1 MRNVF
6 RYAIP
11 LAVLAC
17 YSAAGAPAARA
28 DVIRVATVVAENQA
42 DFASNAAL
50 VPTFVELLKK
60 APAIKATYSGT
71 DAAKLTIVTTSV
83 WAQESDIKSVT
94 DTAEWKATAAKLKYK
109 TYTAEIL
116 QAVP

>member
-1 MRNVF
+1 MQMRNVLCC
-6 RYAIP
+6 A
-11 LAVLAC
+11 LSAAALAC
-17 YSAAGAPAARA
+17 YSAAAARA

-60 APAIKATYSGT
+60 SPAIKATYSGT

-94 DTAEWKATAAKLKYK
+94 DSAEWKATAGKLKYK
-109 TYTAEIL
+109 TYNAEIL
-116 QAVP
+116 QVVP